1 MVLGVLYYVV
11 FHGSEL
17 TFIGD
22 YNNSFVVLFPIF
34 KARTGDFFTINTS
47 KKYTSNLFTLGSNL
61 NYETLIKEK
70 YLLRDQL
77 ILRLVSSW
85 GSYFLRFDQSQLT
98 QPSRLIRTPHFPP
111 PWSFYF
117 SSETKIP
124 ATTVFK
130 TSLDRFLSLIRL

>member
-22 YNNSFVVLFPIF
+22 YNSSIVVLFPIF
-34 KARTGDFFTINTS
+34 KALTGDFFTINTS
-47 KKYTSNLFTLGSNL
+47 KKYTSNLFTSGSNL

-98 QPSRLIRTPHFPP
+98 QPSRLIRAPHSPP
-111 PWSFYF
+111 V
-117 SSETKIP
+117 E
-124 ATTVFK
+124 
-130 TSLDRFLSLIRL
+130 FLFLIRHQNSCNDSIQNFS

>member
-1 MVLGVLYYVV
+1 MFLMVLGVLYYVV
-11 FHGSEL
+11 FHGAVL

-22 YNNSFVVLFPIF
+22 YDSSFLVLSPIF
-34 KARTGDFFTINTS
+34 KALTGDFFTINTS

-70 YLLRDQL
+70 YSLCDQL

-98 QPSRLIRTPHFPP
+98 QPSRLIRTPHSPP
-111 PWSFYF
+111 PPL
-117 SSETKIP
+117 E
-124 ATTVFK
+124 
-130 TSLDRFLSLIRL
+130 FLFLIRHQNSCNDSIQNFS

>member
-22 YNNSFVVLFPIF
+22 YNSSFIVLFPIF
-34 KARTGDFFTINTS
+34 KALTGDFFTINTS

-98 QPSRLIRTPHFPP
+98 QPSRLIRTPHSPP
-111 PWSFYF
+111 PV
-117 SSETKIP
+117 E
-124 ATTVFK
+124 
-130 TSLDRFLSLIRL
+130 FLFLIRHQNSCNDSIQNFSR

>member
-22 YNNSFVVLFPIF
+22 YNSSIVVLFPIF
-34 KARTGDFFTINTS
+34 KALTGDFFTINTS
-47 KKYTSNLFTLGSNL
+47 KKYTSNLFTSGSNL

-98 QPSRLIRTPHFPP
+98 QPSRLIRTPHSPP
-111 PWSFYF
+111 RG
-117 SSETKIP
+117 
-124 ATTVFK
+124 VFISHQTPK
-130 TSLDRFLSLIRL
+130 FLQRQYSKLLLIDFLA

>member
-22 YNNSFVVLFPIF
+22 YNSSFVVLFPIF

-111 PWSFYF
+111 P
-117 SSETKIP
+117 P
-124 ATTVFK
+124 RGVFISHQK
-130 TSLDRFLSLIRL
+130 PKFLQRQYSKLLLIDFLA